1 MAERLRTEGVGK
13 GVYWPG
19 LSNVAN
25 IIQRGGESTADIIS
39 RTFDS
44 IQRSRAAAAERESQQ
59 KQFER
64 QFAQNQ
70 AAAQAAQADRQ
81 RTYEL
86 GKLEFEAESKRKA
99 DELESN
105 QQKNRA
111 ASLVSAYAAFGES
124 GDVEGQQ
131 AARDALSTLL
141 LNKQLSPWQPLSGES
156 LGDLDTIEPGP
167 FSPSPEFVA
176 ERQALQAQASA
187 YSADKRFAQPAV
199 FDSAVRAWADRYSDE
214 EKSLTERINMMRTS
228 GTRMTPQRRDELS
241 RLQAELRRARG
252 HASAARVGAMELGR
266 VVSAAQSEF
275 EASQIDEAL
284 KNPYYSDDFKA
295 GLQLNKEAVRSGRIS
310 FADAQRQ
317 AAVMAREGRM
327 TRVAENQAVEAER
340 RAMKNNPEGVIRELQ
355 DKARAEFIKMGE
367 DLGYEGGVPILS
379 SAEEEKNM
387 TNLIAGRVPERM
399 LKIVASDQEAP
410 DWMRRIALVALRNK
424 NAQVEPDF
432 MVRLLRAVGPGKGIL
447 PQEIDEYIRRNT
459 AGAEL
464 SGPTRPELVDDA
476 DFQAVVNAARG
487 NR

>member
-64 QFAQNQ
+64 QFAQSREI
-70 AAAQAAQADRQ
+70 AEAAQADRQ

-86 GKLEFEAESKRKA
+86 GKLEFEAESKQKA
-99 DELESN
+99 SALESTV
-105 QQKNRA
+105 QKNRA
-111 ASLVSAYAAFGES
+111 ASLMDAYATFGES

-141 LNKQLSPWQPLSGES
+141 LNRQLSPWQPMSGES
-156 LGDLDTIEPGP
+156 LGDLDTIDSGP
-167 FSPSPEFVA
+167 FAPSAEFTS
-176 ERQALQAQASA
+176 ERQALESQASA
-187 YSADKRFAQPAV
+187 FATDKKFAQPDV
-199 FDSAVRAWADRYSDE
+199 FNNAIKAWTDRYSDE

-228 GTRMTPQRRDELS
+228 GTRMTPQRRNELS
-241 RLQAELRRARG
+241 RLQSELRRARG
-252 HASAARVGAMELGR
+252 HASAARVAAMDLGR
-266 VVSAAQSEF
+266 VVSAAQGEF
-275 EASQIDEAL
+275 EASQIDDAL
-284 KNPYYSDDFKA
+284 KNPYYSEDFKA
-295 GLQLNKEAVRSGRIS
+295 GLRLNKEAVRSGRIS

-327 TRVAENQAVEAER
+327 TRVADVQAIEAER

-367 DLGYEGGVPILS
+367 ALGYEGGVPILA
-379 SAEEEKNM
+379 SADEEKSM
-387 TNLIAGRVPERM
+387 TDLISGRVPERM
-399 LKIVASDQEAP
+399 LKIVVSDQEAP
-410 DWMRRIALVALRNK
+410 EWMRRVAAAALRNK
-424 NAQVEPDF
+424 NVQLEPDF
-432 MVRLLRAVGPGKGIL
+432 MVRLLRAVAPGRGIL
-447 PQEIDEYIRRNT
+447 PQEVDDYINRNT
-459 AGAEL
+459 AGAGT